1 MVATDPCELCA
12 ALFVHQSRTAARPLG
27 DEVGVAVLV
36 AQGAARFEALSELL
50 AGGLQLLADQWRLS
64 DAQLD
69 LLSFSLRSGQALF
82 RTWWSS
88 PRPRWPTAG
97 CCINLYAHTTQ
108 LSAQIAERH
117 VHKDSAICTDSGVVC
132 A

>member
-36 AQGAARFEALSELL
+36 AQGADRFEALSELL

-64 DAQLD
+64 NTQLD
-69 LLSFSLRSGQALF
+69 SLSSSLRSGQALF
-82 RTWWSS
+82 RT
-88 PRPRWPTAG
+88 
-97 CCINLYAHTTQ
+97 
-108 LSAQIAERH
+108 
-117 VHKDSAICTDSGVVC
+117 
-132 A
+132 